1 MPDAPPTPDDTTGE
15 GQDSPTNHEQDI
27 GDWRHGPVLP
37 TFYNPTIRQRAE
49 ADRSMPGLSFWVLL
63 KQHPPFWAGEPRTR
77 AKGRSREVD
86 GFGTQEPFGAIEVH
100 QAPAVPLLETMFRS
114 HVFNKR
120 LLSYSIR
127 GVLLVS

>member
-15 GQDSPTNHEQDI
+15 GQDKQ
-27 GDWRHGPVLP
+27 GPVLP

-77 AKGRSREVD
+77 AKGRSRAVD
-86 GFGTQEPFGAIEVH
+86 GFGTQEPFEAI
-100 QAPAVPLLETMFRS
+100 ETMFRS

-120 LLSYSIR
+120 LLSYPFR